1 MHFLKIP
8 VLVNIEE
15 IDILYFFSILTKTGI
30 FKKCIKFQC
39 SETLKNVPMPFLA
52 FWFKKCEF
60 YSTESEPKMA
70 LGFAYSVQN
79 LNFQKMLQIPMFSRP
94 VLLINRTF
102 LLKSSPPRRMVH
114 LRTTALFGML
124 NFDVGQE
131 VHF

>member
-1 MHFLKIP
+1 MP

-60 YSTESEPKMA
+60 YSTEPRPKMA
-70 LGFAYSVQN
+70 LRFWFWGIAKNSVYIHC
-79 LNFQKMLQIPMFSRP
+79 F
-94 VLLINRTF
+94 
-102 LLKSSPPRRMVH
+102 
-114 LRTTALFGML
+114 
-124 NFDVGQE
+124 
-131 VHF
+131 